1 MNNFELIN
9 FDFNNEEHVVF
20 LDKIISSPNSELI
33 SSDIKR
39 FVKRNIEKN
48 KKDNITN
55 CFIVKFN
62 NELIGL
68 SFLNYH
74 PEETRDNEIL
84 LEEIEIGLGLLPEYR
99 GKGLGSLFEKE
110 FSEYLLNLYPQFNEV
125 VARIDE
131 DNISS
136 INSIKKAGFEH
147 YKNDEYHYKKNN
159 QNHI

>member
-1 MNNFELIN
+1 MILENFELIN
-9 FDFNNEEHVVF
+9 FDFADNNHSIF

-39 FVKRNIEKN
+39 FVRRNIERN
-48 KKDNITN
+48 KEDKITN
-55 CFIVKFN
+55 CFIVKYN
-62 NELIGL
+62 DKLIGL

-110 FSEYLLNLYPQFNEV
+110 FSEHLLNFYPQFNKV

-131 DNISS
+131 DNICS
-136 INSIKKAGFEH
+136 IDSIKKAGFEH
-147 YKNDEYHYKKNN
+147 FKDDEYHYNRK
-159 QNHI
+159 